1 MRDVRPFFTERY
13 FLKKKIACFLTCKY
27 NDNRTFE
34 KCTEYMKGWF
44 VMAVSI
50 REDYRTAL
58 EEQRME
64 VREMVLAG
72 LKEVKAGKTKD
83 FSKVCDRLEKKYRDA
98 AVQN

>member
-1 MRDVRPFFTERY
+1 ME
-13 FLKKKIACFLTCKY
+13 
-27 NDNRTFE
+27 
-34 KCTEYMKGWF
+34 
-44 VMAVSI
+44 VSI

>member
-1 MRDVRPFFTERY
+1 
-13 FLKKKIACFLTCKY
+13 
-27 NDNRTFE
+27 
-34 KCTEYMKGWF
+34 
-44 VMAVSI
+44 MAVSI

-83 FSKVCDRLEKKYRDA
+83 FSKVCDRFEKKYRDA

>member
-1 MRDVRPFFTERY
+1 
-13 FLKKKIACFLTCKY
+13 
-27 NDNRTFE
+27 
-34 KCTEYMKGWF
+34 
-44 VMAVSI
+44 MAVSI

-58 EEQRME
+58 EEEQRME

-83 FSKVCDRLEKKYRDA
+83 FSKVCDRLGEKYRDA